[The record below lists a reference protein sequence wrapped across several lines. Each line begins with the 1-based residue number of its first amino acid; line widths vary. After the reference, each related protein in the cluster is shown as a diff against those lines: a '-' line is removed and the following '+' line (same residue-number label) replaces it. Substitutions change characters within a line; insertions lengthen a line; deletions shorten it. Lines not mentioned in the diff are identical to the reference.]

1 MVDIKN
7 QRPDPMTHE
16 EEAEALFPQIT
27 TIKESWQPTLCHT
40 SVSERDCKAI
50 KSAFVYDDL
59 VYEAEQQDVW

>member
-7 QRPDPMTHE
+7 QRPDPMTPE
-16 EEAEALFPQIT
+16 EEAEALFPRITT
-27 TIKESWQPTLCHT
+27 TIKESWHPTLRRT

-59 VYEAEQQDVW
+59 FYEEEP